1 MDASWSSDED
11 MPAFNYKL
19 EGEGEREEAKRVG
32 PDLKSHTNANGLKST
47 QGTQLWTRSQA
58 LCCFPPGDPFVGAWP
73 ASPSRVA

>member
-32 PDLKSHTNANGLKST
+32 PDLKSHTNAMGAVVKD
-47 QGTQLWTRSQA
+47 A
-58 LCCFPPGDPFVGAWP
+58 PF
-73 ASPSRVA
+73 